1 LQHALLGVFDS
12 QIAGGKRYDLAT
24 VGRRRA
30 NATYFESHGTDQHTG
45 LIWGMDLTPLMHDHD
60 RDPLAHV
67 TELLRRFEAE
77 VSERVRRLG
86 G

>member
-1 LQHALLGVFDS
+1 
-12 QIAGGKRYDLAT
+12 
-24 VGRRRA
+24 
-30 NATYFESHGTDQHTG
+30 
-45 LIWGMDLTPLMHDHD
+45 MDLTPLMHDHE

-67 TELLRRFEAE
+67 LALQRRFEAE